1 MEVSCG
7 ACIKRCPVNAIS
19 ENGHDKVK
27 CYKRAYV
34 DAPNEFGVSQCS
46 LCQTKLTCEFKN
58 PIR

>member
-27 CYKRAYV
+27 V
-34 DAPNEFGVSQCS
+34 DAHNEFGVSQCS
-46 LCQTKLTCEFKN
+46 LCQTKVPCEFKN